1 MEKVNVNLSK
11 LHNKLGEVALFWV
24 KFDYFRRKNVKMNS
38 DPTLNITTICRYLS
52 RSSSIF
58 LFLAFS
64 LLFAVV
70 LVVFIQPVGVL
81 SNTTQLSSMSPVAQ
95 LALITVAG
103 YLTVLISRVVL
114 HLVARRH
121 TLSPMVYA
129 IWIAIE
135 LMFCVAFSSFF
146 AWIVSGCGSVKIG
159 PLAGDIFL
167 GNIAVFL
174 IPNIIAFQD
183 FRIHELKAELRR
195 SQAPSQ
201 TVPISPSLPDQHI
214 NFYEKG
220 GRLALTTRCS
230 NVLYIEA
237 ADNYANIHYINE
249 GKEDAFILHNT
260 LKDIEKDCLAMGL
273 LRCHRGY
280 MVNVENVKLMRKER
294 GNLLLE
300 INHTPKIIPVS
311 KSYASDVINFFSTN
325 NASAPLSGPIP
336 VL

>member
-1 MEKVNVNLSK
+1 
-11 LHNKLGEVALFWV
+11 
-24 KFDYFRRKNVKMNS
+24 MNT
-38 DPTLNITTICRYLS
+38 DPSSNITIFCRYLS
-52 RSSSIF
+52 RGSSIF
-58 LFLAFS
+58 FFLTFS

-81 SNTTQLSSMSPVAQ
+81 SNTTQMSSLSPVAQ
-95 LALITVAG
+95 LALITIAG
-103 YLTVLISRVVL
+103 YLTVLISRVIL
-114 HLVARRH
+114 YFVARRV
-121 TLSPMVYA
+121 TLSPMMYA
-129 IWIAIE
+129 LWIAIE
-135 LMFCVAFSSFF
+135 LMLCVALAALF
-146 AWIVSGCGSVKIG
+146 AWIVSGCGPVKIG

-167 GNIAVFL
+167 GNIAIFL
-174 IPNIIAFQD
+174 IPNVIAFQD
-183 FRIHELKAELRR
+183 FRIHELKALLRR
-195 SQAPSQ
+195 SQAPVQ
-201 TVPISPSLPDQHI
+201 AVPVSPSLPDQHI

-311 KSYASDVINFFSTN
+311 KSYTSDVIRFFSTN

>member
-1 MEKVNVNLSK
+1 
-11 LHNKLGEVALFWV
+11 
-24 KFDYFRRKNVKMNS
+24 MNS

-52 RSSSIF
+52 RGSSIF

-64 LLFAVV
+64 FLFAVV
-70 LVVFIQPVGVL
+70 LVVFLQPVGVL
-81 SNTTQLSSMSPVAQ
+81 AHTSRTSSLSPVAQ
-95 LALITVAG
+95 LALIAIAG
-103 YLTVLISRVVL
+103 SLTVLISRVIL
-114 HLVARRH
+114 YFVARSV
-121 TLSPMVYA
+121 TLSPRVYGL
-129 IWIAIE
+129 WISIE
-135 LMFCVAFSSFF
+135 LILCVGFAVFF
-146 AWIVSGCGSVKIG
+146 AWIVSGCGHIELG
-159 PLAGDIFL
+159 ALAADFLL
-167 GNIAVFL
+167 GNIGIFL

-183 FRIHELKAELRR
+183 FRIHELKEQLRR
-195 SQAPSQ
+195 ASAPSPV
-201 TVPISPSLPDQHI
+201 VPVSPSLPDQHI

-300 INHTPKIIPVS
+300 INRTPKIIPVS
-311 KSYASDVINFFSTN
+311 KSYASDVIRFFSTN

>member
-1 MEKVNVNLSK
+1 
-11 LHNKLGEVALFWV
+11 
-24 KFDYFRRKNVKMNS
+24 MNT

-70 LVVFIQPVGVL
+70 LVVFIQPEGVL
-81 SNTTQLSSMSPVAQ
+81 SYTAQRSSLSPLAQ
-95 LALITVAG
+95 LALITITG
-103 YLTVLISRVVL
+103 YLTVLISRVLL
-114 HLVARRH
+114 HFVARH
-121 TLSPMVYA
+121 KTLSPMVYGL
-129 IWIAIE
+129 WIAIE
-135 LMFCVAFSSFF
+135 LMLCIALASLF
-146 AWIVSGCGSVKIG
+146 AWIVSGCGPVNLG

-167 GNIAVFL
+167 GNIAIFL
-174 IPNIIAFQD
+174 IPNIMAFQD

-195 SQAPSQ
+195 ARAPSH
-201 TVPISPSLPDQHI
+201 VGPVSPSLPDQHI

-249 GKEDAFILHNT
+249 GKEDAFILHNS

-300 INHTPKIIPVS
+300 INHSPKIIPVS
-311 KSYASDVINFFSTN
+311 KSYASDVIRFFSTN

>member
-1 MEKVNVNLSK
+1 
-11 LHNKLGEVALFWV
+11 
-24 KFDYFRRKNVKMNS
+24 MNS
-38 DPTLNITTICRYLS
+38 DITLNITTICRYLS
-52 RSSSIF
+52 RSGSIF

-70 LVVFIQPVGVL
+70 LVVFIEPVGVL
-81 SNTTQLSSMSPVAQ
+81 SNTTQLSSLSPLAQ
-95 LALITVAG
+95 LALITVTG
-103 YLTVLISRVVL
+103 YLTVLISRVIL
-114 HLVARRH
+114 SLVARR
-121 TLSPMVYA
+121 TALSPMIYG

-135 LMFCVAFSSFF
+135 LMLCIAFASFF
-146 AWIVSGCGSVKIG
+146 AWIVSGCGPVKLA

-167 GNIAVFL
+167 GNIAIFL
-174 IPNIIAFQD
+174 IPNILAFQD
-183 FRIHELKAELRR
+183 FRVHELKEQLRR
-195 SQAPSQ
+195 AQAPAPVAS
-201 TVPISPSLPDQHI
+201 VSPSLPDQHI

-249 GKEDAFILHNT
+249 GKEDAFILHNS

-294 GNLLLE
+294 GGLLLE

-311 KSYASDVINFFSTN
+311 KSYASDVIRFFSTN

>member
-1 MEKVNVNLSK
+1 M
-11 LHNKLGEVALFWV
+11 
-24 KFDYFRRKNVKMNS
+24 
-38 DPTLNITTICRYLS
+38 
-52 RSSSIF
+52 
-58 LFLAFS
+58 AFS

-81 SNTTQLSSMSPVAQ
+81 SHTAQMSSLSPLAQ
-95 LALITVAG
+95 LALITITG
-103 YLTVLISRVVL
+103 YLTVLISRVIL
-114 HLVARRH
+114 YYVARR
-121 TLSPMVYA
+121 TALSPMVYG

-135 LMFCVAFSSFF
+135 LMLCIALAAFF
-146 AWIVSGCGSVKIG
+146 AWIVSGCGPIELG

-167 GNIAVFL
+167 GNIAIFL
-174 IPNIIAFQD
+174 IPNIMAFQD
-183 FRIHELKAELRR
+183 YRVHELKAQLRR
-195 SQAPSQ
+195 ALAPSPV
-201 TVPISPSLPDQHI
+201 VPVSPSLPDQHI

-249 GKEDAFILHNT
+249 GKEDAFILHNS

-294 GNLLLE
+294 GNLVLE
-300 INHTPKIIPVS
+300 INRTPKTIPVS
-311 KSYASDVINFFSTN
+311 KSYAPDVIRFFSTN

>member
-1 MEKVNVNLSK
+1 
-11 LHNKLGEVALFWV
+11 
-24 KFDYFRRKNVKMNS
+24 MNT

-52 RSSSIF
+52 RSGSIF

-64 LLFAVV
+64 LLLAVI
-70 LVVFIQPVGVL
+70 LVVFIQPVGIL
-81 SNTTQLSSMSPVAQ
+81 SNTAQGSSLSPVAQ
-95 LALITVAG
+95 LAIITLVG
-103 YLTVLISRVVL
+103 YLTVLISRVIL
-114 HLVARRH
+114 CLVTRRV
-121 TLSPMVYA
+121 TLSPMVYGL
-129 IWIAIE
+129 WIAIE
-135 LMFCVAFSSFF
+135 LMLCMAMAALF
-146 AWIVSGCGSVKIG
+146 AWIVSGCGVVKIG

-195 SQAPSQ
+195 SQAP
-201 TVPISPSLPDQHI
+201 VPMAPLSPSLPDQHI

-237 ADNYANIHYINE
+237 ADNYANIHYISE

-280 MVNVENVKLMRKER
+280 LVNVENVKLMRKER

-311 KSYASDVINFFSTN
+311 KSYASDVIAFFSTN